1 VRIVRSILAVFVGF
15 LVFAVFIRMLNLFLG
30 VAESGGAVMNFLLLS
45 VTWTVAAAVLAG
57 YTVARTAGSHEFPH
71 AAALGLL
78 MVIVSVASMR
88 HEGIRQPGWYQTT
101 IAGCGPISAM
111 IGAAIRVLTKG
122 RQAEN
127 RTTNRNTSG
136 DASRR

>member
-1 VRIVRSILAVFVGF
+1 MRIVRSVGAVVVGF
-15 LVFAVFIRMLNLFLG
+15 LMFAVFIRLLNVFTG
-30 VAESGGAVMNFLLLS
+30 VAESGGAIMNFLLLS

-57 YTVARTAGSHEFPH
+57 YMTARIAGSREFPH

-78 MVIVSVASMR
+78 MVIVSLASMR
-88 HEGIRQPGWYQTT
+88 QEGVSQPGWYQTT

-111 IGAAIRVLTKG
+111 IGAAIRLLTKG
-122 RQAEN
+122 RQTA
-127 RTTNRNTSG
+127 NRNISA

>member
-1 VRIVRSILAVFVGF
+1 MRIVRSVGAVVAGF
-15 LVFAVFIRMLNLFLG
+15 LIFAVFIRVLNVFTGL
-30 VAESGGAVMNFLLLS
+30 AESGGEIMNFLVLS

-57 YTVARTAGSHEFPH
+57 YTAARIAGSREFPH

-78 MVIVSVASMR
+78 MVVVSLASMR
-88 HEGIRQPGWYQTT
+88 QEGVSQPGWYQTT

-111 IGAAIRVLTKG
+111 IGAAVRLLTKG
-122 RQAEN
+122 SQTA
-127 RTTNRNTSG
+127 NRNTSA